1 MNQNKN
7 FIKYLPHLGL
17 LALIIFLITDT
28 SPIVLS
34 TLNSEK
40 SSKKMEGSHK
50 EGSNGQAISQA
61 ENEKRMGIFHY
72 NEGNKSFKEERFDEA
87 IANYKKALYHNK
99 TLKEAVINLSTAY
112 MKNLNF
118 DEALETLNM
127 GIALDSKN
135 PHIYYNYACYYS
147 LTGQPKTSMKKLK
160 EAIRLG
166 FTNFKQIET
175 DTDLEKL
182 RQSPEFRSEVLK
194 SNTKISFERY
204 QSDRTR
210 GIDFKSYLSF

>member
-34 TLNSEK
+34 TSNSGK
-40 SSKKMEGSHK
+40 NSKKMEGSHK
-50 EGSNGQAISQA
+50 EGSHNEGSNGQDISQ
-61 ENEKRMGIFHY
+61 EEKEKRMAIFHY
-72 NEGNKSFKEERFDEA
+72 NEGNKSFKEERLDEA
-87 IANYKKALYHNK
+87 IGNYKKALHHNK

-112 MKNLNF
+112 IKNLNF

-127 GIALDSKN
+127 GIALDSTN
-135 PHIYYNYACYYS
+135 PDIHYNYACYYS
-147 LTGQPKTSMKKLK
+147 LTGQPKASMEKLQK
-160 EAIRLG
+160 AIRLG

-175 DTDLEKL
+175 DPDLEKL
-182 RQSPEFRSEVLK
+182 RQSPEFKSETLK
-194 SNTKISFERY
+194 SNTKISFELY
-204 QSDRTR
+204 QLDRTR
-210 GIDFKSYLSF
+210 RIDF

>member
-34 TLNSEK
+34 TSNSGK

-50 EGSNGQAISQA
+50 EGSQNEGSNGQDISQ
-61 ENEKRMGIFHY
+61 EEKEKRMAIFHY
-72 NEGNKSFKEERFDEA
+72 NEGNKSFKEERLDEA
-87 IANYKKALYHNK
+87 IGNYKKALHHNK

-112 MKNLNF
+112 IKNLNF
-118 DEALETLNM
+118 DEALDTLNM
-127 GIALDSKN
+127 GIAIDSTN
-135 PHIYYNYACYYS
+135 PHIHYNYACYYS
-147 LTGQPKTSMKKLK
+147 LTGQPKASMEKLQK
-160 EAIRLG
+160 AIRLG

-175 DTDLEKL
+175 DPDLEKL
-182 RQSPEFRSEVLK
+182 RQSPEFKSETLK
-194 SNTKISFERY
+194 SNTKILFERY
-204 QSDRTR
+204 QRDRAR
-210 GIDFKSYLSF
+210 RIDF

>member
-34 TLNSEK
+34 TSNSEK

-50 EGSNGQAISQA
+50 EGRQNEGSKGQNIPQ
-61 ENEKRMGIFHY
+61 EEKEKRMAIFHY
-72 NEGNKSFKEERFDEA
+72 NEGNKSFKEERLDEA
-87 IANYKKALYHNK
+87 IGNYKKALHHNK
-99 TLKEAVINLSTAY
+99 ILKEAVINLSTAY
-112 MKNLNF
+112 IKNLNF

-127 GIALDSKN
+127 GIVLDSTN
-135 PHIYYNYACYYS
+135 PHFYYNYACYYS
-147 LTGQPKTSMKKLK
+147 LKGQPKASMEKLQK
-160 EAIRLG
+160 AIRLG

-175 DTDLEKL
+175 DPDLEKL
-182 RQSPEFRSEVLK
+182 RQSPEFKSESLK

-204 QSDRTR
+204 QRDRTR
-210 GIDFKSYLSF
+210 RIDF